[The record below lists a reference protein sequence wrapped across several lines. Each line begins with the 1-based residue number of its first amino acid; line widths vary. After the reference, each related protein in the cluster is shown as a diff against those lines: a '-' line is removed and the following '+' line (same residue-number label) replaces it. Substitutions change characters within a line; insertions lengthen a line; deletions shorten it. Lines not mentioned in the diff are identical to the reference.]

1 MRKNHIRYMA
11 VAAAATI
18 AAGLF
23 TAVPVQAADG
33 PFGRVIANGGLRVRT
48 DPLLSSGTSGL
59 IPQGN
64 VIPIDCKVRG
74 DNVDG
79 NNLWYALPG
88 VGNEWVSARYVA
100 NVGPAP
106 AYCYVD
112 GGGFAGMTTVTLNVR
127 SRPTPASTLRGV
139 ISSGNRIE
147 IDCKVRGA
155 NVDGNSFWYALP
167 GVGNEWVS
175 ARYVRNIG
183 AAPPFC

>member
-1 MRKNHIRYMA
+1 MRKSPIRFMT
-11 VAAAATI
+11 VTAAATV

-23 TAVPVQAADG
+23 TAVPVQAADD
-33 PFGRVIANGGLRVRT
+33 PFGRVVAHGGLRVRT
-48 DPLLSSGTSGL
+48 GPSLSSSTSGL

-64 VIPIDCKVRG
+64 VIPLDCKVQG
-74 DNVDG
+74 DNVTG
-79 NNLWYALPG
+79 NHLWYALPG

-106 AYCYVD
+106 AYCDVD
-112 GGGFAGMTTVTLNVR
+112 GGGFTGRTTATLNVR
-127 SRPTPASTLRGV
+127 SRPTPTSTLRGV
-139 ISSGNRIE
+139 IGSGSRIE

-175 ARYVRNIG
+175 ARYVRNVG